1 MFQKRIPVS
10 VSGILSAILILKT
23 ALQTSNF
30 NACHKDEKFHFF
42 NINNNN
48 PLITGKS
55 KIP

>member
-1 MFQKRIPVS
+1 M
-10 VSGILSAILILKT
+10 SGILSAILILKT

-30 NACHKDEKFHFF
+30 NACHKDEKFYSL
-42 NINNNN
+42 NIINNN

>member
-1 MFQKRIPVS
+1 M
-10 VSGILSAILILKT
+10 SGILSAILILKT

-30 NACHKDEKFHFF
+30 NACHKDEKLYFF
-42 NINNNN
+42 NIINNN